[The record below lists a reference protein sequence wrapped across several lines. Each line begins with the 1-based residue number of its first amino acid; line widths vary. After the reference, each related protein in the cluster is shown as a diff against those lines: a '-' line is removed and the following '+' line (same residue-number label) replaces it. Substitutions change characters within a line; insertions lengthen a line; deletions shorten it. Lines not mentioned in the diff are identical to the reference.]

1 MVLKIP
7 SSSKVL
13 FDPWFNPHS
22 NFNYLYCTVV
32 NHISPNWN
40 YKLKLLMLDPKFLFE
55 VIWWKSFLAMTAVN
69 YQPLLVL
76 WKDLWKG
83 YSSFLP
89 SLFILKKI
97 CLNNISRVFH
107 CNICTKRFYKII
119 KTDTIFPFTLSPISL
134 AR

>member
-1 MVLKIP
+1 
-7 SSSKVL
+7 
-13 FDPWFNPHS
+13 
-22 NFNYLYCTVV
+22 
-32 NHISPNWN
+32 
-40 YKLKLLMLDPKFLFE
+40 
-55 VIWWKSFLAMTAVN
+55 MTAVN

-107 CNICTKRFYKII
+107 CNICMERFYKII

-134 AR
+134 ASRTTADNLVYVFTVLFFSLFHSFSCSLLLVCGHPSVIILNNYREEISNTLFCNRLFI